1 VALTRCPSVVIFI
14 HLQHRPT
21 RLIALQYGRSAFISV
36 SRLVDIPVNAFSR
49 GLPIILLFDLNLE
62 SFGHDPGRY
71 AQSSSLRCSC
81 SLTDHPP
88 SRCTCRYAWHP
99 PCARCTYHLQLLG
112 GLGRYPP
119 ACFPL
124 LLQVCLLSLIW
135 VSISHRLVSSCES
148 QPVSVLHG
156 ASSQHFR
163 YGECLR

>member
-1 VALTRCPSVVIFI
+1 MFI
-14 HLQHRPT
+14 LLQHRPS
-21 RLIALQYGRSAFISV
+21 RLIAIQYGRSAFISV
-36 SRLVDIPVNAFSR
+36 SGWVNIPVDAFGR
-49 GLPIILLFDLNLE
+49 GLPKILLFDLNLE
-62 SFGHDPGRY
+62 SFGLDLGRY
-71 AQSSSLRCSC
+71 AQSSTLRCSC

-112 GLGRYPP
+112 ALARFPP
-119 ACFPL
+119 ASFPL

-148 QPVSVLHG
+148 LPVSVLQG

-163 YGECLR
+163 YGDCLR